1 MSKNFFFLAPLL
13 IACGSNTDPSPTPA
27 PTPDDGAKACTP
39 VAASSETV
47 HVKDD
52 YGTLEGTLDVPDGC
66 AGMPVVVILSGSG
79 PQDRNGDT
87 PGEAD
92 KTDMYELLGRGLVEK
107 GYATLRFDDPGV
119 AKSKTALPLDESKIV
134 YEMEVDAAAKW
145 TPLLR
150 ADARFGKI
158 VAAGH
163 SQGSLTAIL
172 LAQRGDADAVISLAG
187 AGRPVDVV
195 LREQLAPKLT
205 ADQLAK
211 LDAALAKMK
220 AGELAGPQD
229 PPLDVLLRP
238 SVQPYMI
245 SWMKYDPKVEI
256 AKVNVPTLLV
266 QGETDVQVS
275 VADANLLAEGKPD
288 AKLEL
293 IDDMCHVLKEAP
305 KKDAT
310 TQAAQYSDPSLPIH
324 PALVPDL
331 DDFLQGFSAK

>member
-1 MSKNFFFLAPLL
+1 MNKRLLFLAPFVV
-13 IACGSNTDPSPTPA
+13 ACGSSSSDPAPAPSPA
-27 PTPDDGAKACTP
+27 PENNAAACTP

-47 HVKDD
+47 HVKND
-52 YGTLEGTLDVPDGC
+52 YGTLEGTLDVPEGC

-87 PGEAD
+87 PGETD
-92 KTDMYELLGRGLVEK
+92 KTDMYELLARGLVEK

-134 YEMEVDAAAKW
+134 YEMEVDAASKW

-172 LAQRGDADAVISLAG
+172 LAERGAADEVISLAG
-187 AGRPVDVV
+187 AGRPIDVV

-205 ADQLAK
+205 DDQLAK

-245 SWMKYDPKVEI
+245 SWMKYDPKAEI
-256 AKVNVPTLLV
+256 AKVTVPTLLV
-266 QGETDVQVS
+266 QGKTDVQVT
-275 VADANLLAEGKPD
+275 VLDANLLAEGKPD
-288 AKLEL
+288 ATLDF

-305 KKDAT
+305 KKDASAQT
-310 TQAAQYSDPSLPIH
+310 AQYSDPSLPIH
-324 PALVPDL
+324 PALVPDIAA
-331 DDFLQGFSAK
+331 FLSP